1 MVDTQ
6 PEAKPCLGAVS
17 ARVGCR
23 TLQPTDPLPIVFA
36 VHCVLGARGSG
47 CVCCRFIDVQRKW
60 EFRNKERLKLVER
73 IKETVARQAAANAK
87 KEEIV
92 ACRQRIKLLQSAIY
106 STHKRVQLYGDEL
119 RKRRDIIKKRK
130 ESGQKR
136 GHKTQK
142 RQKMMQRAVAEIDV
156 KEVERGKLWGALC
169 EQRCLSITDLVDCI
183 FPVEEIT
190 TSGVSTIGLSSESLA
205 LSTVTALKEA
215 SLMTYMSGQWIL
227 TDHNGNTFFKIVE
240 SRLPGH
246 GDYSVAVT
254 KGAQSMMGYG
264 EEGGWQRPQ
273 DNPAY
278 AVLTGLSHMTQLVL
292 TAADVLHVCLPRK
305 VCFSE
310 FCRGEL
316 NERQLQNAVSRLNH
330 NVLYLCFSQGVDVEE
345 LSPRHTIRNLIILLH
360 SPHLARYVNSYRGL
374 SFTEDE
380 QMVES
385 VNYGSVSD
393 ESEDEVDGPQ
403 EGEPELEVDWVRV
416 DRNLPEMKVPTRGVV
431 AASWTVNTATYAG
444 HMLAETHSTASGL
457 VTSAAA
463 SVASFWRAAASRFE
477 NR

>member
-1 MVDTQ
+1 MR
-6 PEAKPCLGAVS
+6 EKWGIHLLEIG
-17 ARVGCR
+17 R
-23 TLQPTDPLPIVFA
+23 T
-36 VHCVLGARGSG
+36 R
-47 CVCCRFIDVQRKW
+47 
-60 EFRNKERLKLVER
+60 
-73 IKETVARQAAANAK
+73 K

-156 KEVERGKLWGALC
+156 KEVERGKL
-169 EQRCLSITDLVDCI
+169 
-183 FPVEEIT
+183 
-190 TSGVSTIGLSSESLA
+190 SSESLA

-254 KGAQSMMGYG
+254 K
-264 EEGGWQRPQ
+264 
-273 DNPAY
+273 
-278 AVLTGLSHMTQLVL
+278 GLSHMTQLVL

-360 SPHLARYVNSYRGL
+360 SPHLARYINSYRGL

-416 DRNLPEMKVPTRGVV
+416 DRNLPEMKVPTRGIVPWAV
-431 AASWTVNTATYAG
+431 GGAVG
-444 HMLAETHSTASGL
+444 K
-457 VTSAAA
+457 V
-463 SVASFWRAAASRFE
+463 
-477 NR
+477 